1 MIFSLG
7 QIARASF
14 CEKGLNPRAGKPSME
29 LRLDGVG
36 PLQRQIYSAL
46 RQRMETGALAGG
58 SRLPGSRLLARDLGV
73 SRGTVVAAYE
83 QLVAE
88 GYCNVRGRAATRV
101 AQTLPR
107 GRRHDA
113 RPAPPGVSHAIR
125 WRAGDDT
132 FLFDLRSGL
141 PNPAD
146 FPHSVWARLL
156 RRELKRHAAA
166 AFDYPHPEGLPRLRQ
181 AVAAHLQQWRGLPCS
196 AERVLITHGSQQA
209 FSLIARALLPAGLAV
224 AVEDP
229 GYHGFSQAV
238 RATGVAVR
246 PVAVDDSGIVVDDL
260 RDGDLSAVYVTPA
273 HQFPTGVLMSAPRR
287 RALLDWAEHAG
298 SWIIEDDYDSAYRF
312 DAPPLAPLKEH
323 DDAGRVLLV
332 GSFSKTVFPDL
343 RLGYV
348 VAEPAT
354 IEVLALLKN
363 LDDAGSSGLYQAAL
377 AAFLDEGHYQRHLR
391 RSLRHLARRRAVL
404 IGAVSKHFGGRARV
418 LGAQSGLHVVVDVG
432 LTAAQEREL
441 VRRARAHGLGLHA
454 LGAFSQ
460 SGKARPGLLLGFGRL
475 EEDSLQRAVA
485 LLHRLVR
492 A

>member
-1 MIFSLG
+1 
-7 QIARASF
+7 
-14 CEKGLNPRAGKPSME
+14 ME
-29 LRLDGVG
+29 LHLDGVG
-36 PLQRQIYSAL
+36 SLQRQIYSAL
-46 RQRMETGALAGG
+46 RQRMESGVLAGG

-88 GYCNVRGRAATRV
+88 GYCNARGRAATRV

-107 GRRHDA
+107 VRAHEGRRLP
-113 RPAPPGVSHAIR
+113 PAVPHAIR
-125 WRAGDDT
+125 WRAGDDA

-146 FPHSVWARLL
+146 FPHAIWARLL
-156 RRELKRHAAA
+156 RAKLKQHATA
-166 AFDYPHPEGLPRLRQ
+166 AFDYPHPEGLPQLRQ
-181 AVAAHLQQWRGLPCS
+181 AVASHLQQWRGLPCGPD
-196 AERVLITHGSQQA
+196 RVLITHGSQQA

-238 RATGVAVR
+238 RAAGVAVR
-246 PVAVDDSGIVVDDL
+246 PVAVDDAGIMVDDI
-260 RDGDLSAVYVTPA
+260 RHGDLSAVYVTPA

-287 RALLDWAEHAG
+287 RALLDWAENAG

-312 DAPPLAPLKEH
+312 DAPPLAPLKQY
-323 DDAGRVLLV
+323 DDTGRVLLV

-354 IEVLALLKN
+354 IEVLSLLKN

-377 AAFLDEGHYQRHLR
+377 AAFLDQGHYQRHLR
-391 RSLRHLARRRAVL
+391 RSLRHLARRRGALIDAV
-404 IGAVSKHFGGRARV
+404 VEHFGDRARL
-418 LGAQSGLHVVVDVG
+418 LGAQSGLHIVVDVG
-432 LTAAQEREL
+432 LTAVQEREL
-441 VRRARAHGLGLHA
+441 VRTARSHGLGLHA

-460 SGKARPGLLLGFGRL
+460 SGMLRPGLLLGFGRL
-475 EEDSLQRAVA
+475 EEGSLQRAVA
-485 LLHRLVR
+485 LLHRLVLDVQR
-492 A
+492 RDAGGRRET